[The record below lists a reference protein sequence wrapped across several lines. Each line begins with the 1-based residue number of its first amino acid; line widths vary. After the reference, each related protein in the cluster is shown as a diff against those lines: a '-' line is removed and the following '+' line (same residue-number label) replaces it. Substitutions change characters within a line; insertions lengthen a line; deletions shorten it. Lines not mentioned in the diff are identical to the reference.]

1 MFDPSSLIGKEI
13 RALDDEDYGH
23 RILIYYPDTQQYVV
37 ETIYWNDGRIVNP
50 DYLGST
56 ISKNDLCSKYDVSSA
71 RQHAQ

>member
-50 DYLGST
+50 DYLGSV
-56 ISKNDLCSKYDVSSA
+56 IGKDDLYSKYDVNSA
-71 RQHAQ
+71 RG